1 MKKRVLF
8 LGLVVLFVAC
18 GATILSSCSGNNI
31 DSPNMVL
38 SSSWQGYGE
47 AVADTTLFSKC
58 QEIHLEMKQG
68 YVVQKIDKVLRTEDR
83 LFLCDFLNKQILI
96 FGLDGKAIGK
106 IDRQGH
112 GPGEYI
118 KSFDATYDA
127 YSKKIMVLVDP
138 KAVMHFDIDG
148 NYLKTEDA
156 DDYYSNVSADKSYVY
171 LYNPTYANAIEPDY
185 TITAISKKTNQRHGI
200 LSFGKEYAPFCKMSN
215 KMSNMKDF
223 TLFTRKLDD
232 NIYCLQNGKLVKQYS
247 LDFGEMK
254 FPSNKIDK
262 QYGCMDIYMLCSKNK
277 WVYTIYDVVSTKE
290 KLIFSTN
297 LLGVGVF
304 DTKNKST
311 NYYKY
316 LLVTH
321 YGALMYKL
329 MYTIVEGVTPGI
341 CIVEYPQDLAAIRK
355 SKEKLLNKTTITEE
369 DTNPNGNPTL
379 LLFSN

>member
-1 MKKRVLF
+1 MKKRVLI
-8 LGLVVLFVAC
+8 LCLVVFFVAYSVS
-18 GATILSSCSGNNI
+18 ILSSCSGNNI
-31 DSPNMVL
+31 DNPNMVL
-38 SSSWQGYGE
+38 SSSWQGYEE

-58 QEIHLEMKQG
+58 QEIHLEMKEG
-68 YVVQKIDKVLRTEDR
+68 YVVQKVDKVLRADGR
-83 LFLCDFLNKQILI
+83 LFLCDFDNKQILI

-106 IDRQGH
+106 IDRRGH

-118 KSFDATYDA
+118 KMFDATYDA
-127 YSKKIMVLVDP
+127 YSKQIMVLVDP
-138 KAVMHFDIDG
+138 KAVMCFDING
-148 NYLKTEDA
+148 NYLKAEDA
-156 DDYYSNVSADKSYVY
+156 DSYYSNVSTDKNYVY

-185 TITAISKKTNQRHGI
+185 TITAISKKTNLQHEI
-200 LSFGKEYAPFCKMSN
+200 LSFGKEYAPFCKMGN

-232 NIYCLQNGKLVKQYS
+232 NIYWLQSGKLVKQYS

-262 QYGCMDIYMLCSKNK
+262 QYGCIDIYVLCSKNK
-277 WVYTIYDVVSTKE
+277 WVYTIYDIVSTRE

-304 DTKNKST
+304 DTKKESLK
-311 NYYKY
+311 YYKY

-355 SKEKLLNKTTITEE
+355 SQEKLLKKTTISE

-379 LLFSN
+379 LLYSN